1 MLKRPLIAGSKG
13 NMGRRYA
20 AILKHLGVSYLG
32 IDKGDRLPKG
42 FDSIIIA
49 TPTENHLQDILVSMQ
64 LGKPILCEKPFSKN
78 VGEVLRLCERAVDTD
93 YPLSMINQYAYL
105 PDGPGGLTEYNNWNH
120 GKDSLPW
127 DCINIIGQAEGE
139 VLLGEDSPIWRCVL
153 NGREQVLCDM
163 DYAYIA
169 MMQSWLSGE
178 TSNIPYIRHAHQK
191 VQEYICKSSS

>member
-1 MLKRPLIAGSKG
+1 MLKRPLIVGVKG
-13 NMGRRYA
+13 GMGRRYG
-20 AILKHLGVSYLG
+20 AILRHLNIDFLG

-42 FDSIIIA
+42 FDSVLLA
-49 TPTENHLQDILVSMQ
+49 TPTETHIKDLRVLMQ
-64 LGKPILCEKPFSKN
+64 LGKPILCEKPFSLDLDQ
-78 VGEVLRLCERAVDTD
+78 VLRICEKAVDQD
-93 YPLSMINQYAYL
+93 YPLRMVNQYEFL
-105 PDGPGGLTEYNNWNH
+105 PQGADGVTEYNFYNH

-127 DCINIIGQAEGE
+127 DCINIIGQAKGE
-139 VLLGEDSPIWRCVL
+139 ILLGEDSPIWRCLL